1 MHMKTNSL
9 SLKIALFLV
18 LPFALLQIFT
28 SCSKNVKFENS
39 NIVPAARG
47 DISVKKDN
55 NNNYNI
61 KLEISYLAEPERLQ
75 PPKKYYVVWLSS
87 EENQIPLNIGQI
99 VGTSKLHV
107 KFESVSSS
115 KPKRIFVTA
124 EDDASTQYPGQ
135 YVVLETDKF

>member
-1 MHMKTNSL
+1 MKKYTFQKIVVLLLMSFVFSL
-9 SLKIALFLV
+9 A
-18 LPFALLQIFT
+18 FT
-28 SCSKNVKFENS
+28 SCSKKIQFENS

-47 DISVKKDN
+47 DVTVKKDK

-61 KLEISYLAEPERLQ
+61 RLDISYLAEPDRLE

-87 EENQIPLNIGQI
+87 EQNQIPLNIGQI

-124 EDDASTQYPGQ
+124 EDDVTTQYPSR
-135 YVVLETDKF
+135 YIVLETDKF

>member
-1 MHMKTNSL
+1 MKTNYL
-9 SLKIALFLV
+9 VQKLVLFLV
-18 LPFALLQIFT
+18 LYFVLLLTFT
-28 SCSKNVKFENS
+28 SCSKKIQFENS
-39 NIVPAARG
+39 NVVPAARG
-47 DISVKKDN
+47 DVSVKKDK

-61 KLEISYLAEPERLQ
+61 QMEVSYLAEPERLQ
-75 PPKKYYVVWLSS
+75 PPKKYYIVWLSS
-87 EENQIPLNIGQI
+87 SDNQIPLNIGQI

-115 KPKRIFVTA
+115 KPKRIFITA

>member
-1 MHMKTNSL
+1 MKTIFLLPKLSYLLTFLFVSL
-9 SLKIALFLV
+9 V
-18 LPFALLQIFT
+18 TFT
-28 SCSKNVKFENS
+28 SCSKKIQFENS

-47 DISVKKDN
+47 DVTVKKDK

-87 EENQIPLNIGQI
+87 NENQIPLNIGQI

-124 EDDASTQYPGQ
+124 EDDVTTQYPSR

>member
-1 MHMKTNSL
+1 MKTNYL
-9 SLKIALFLV
+9 SLKLVLFLV
-18 LPFALLQIFT
+18 LPFAFSLTFT

-39 NIVPAARG
+39 NVVPAARG
-47 DISVKKDN
+47 DISVKKDK

-61 KLEISYLAEPERLQ
+61 QIEISYLAEPERLQ

-87 EENQIPLNIGQI
+87 EQNQIPLNIGQI

-124 EDDASTQYPGQ
+124 EDDVSTQYPGQ

>member
-1 MHMKTNSL
+1 MKTNYL
-9 SLKIALFLV
+9 SLKLVLFLV
-18 LPFALLQIFT
+18 LPFAFSLTFT

-39 NIVPAARG
+39 NVVPAARG

-61 KLEISYLAEPERLQ
+61 QIEISYLAEPERLQ

-99 VGTSKLHV
+99 VGTSKLRV

-124 EDDASTQYPGQ
+124 EDDVSTQYPGQ

>member
-1 MHMKTNSL
+1 MKTNYL
-9 SLKIALFLV
+9 VQKLVLFLV
-18 LPFALLQIFT
+18 LYFVLLLTFT
-28 SCSKNVKFENS
+28 SCSKKIQFENS
-39 NIVPAARG
+39 NVVPAARG
-47 DISVKKDN
+47 DVSVKKDK

-61 KLEISYLAEPERLQ
+61 QMEVSYLAEPERLQ
-75 PPKKYYVVWLSS
+75 PPKKHYVVWLSS
-87 EENQIPLNIGQI
+87 SDNQIPLNIGQI

-115 KPKRIFVTA
+115 KPKRIFITA

>member
-1 MHMKTNSL
+1 MKTNYL
-9 SLKIALFLV
+9 VQKLVLFLV
-18 LPFALLQIFT
+18 LYFVLFLTFT
-28 SCSKNVKFENS
+28 SCSKKIQFENS
-39 NIVPAARG
+39 NVVPAARG
-47 DISVKKDN
+47 DVSVKKDK

-61 KLEISYLAEPERLQ
+61 QMEVSYLAEPERLQ

-87 EENQIPLNIGQI
+87 SDNQIPLNIGQI

-107 KFESVSSS
+107 NFESVSSS
-115 KPKRIFVTA
+115 KPKRIFITA

>member
-1 MHMKTNSL
+1 MKTIFLLPKLSYLLTFLFVSL
-9 SLKIALFLV
+9 V
-18 LPFALLQIFT
+18 TFT
-28 SCSKNVKFENS
+28 SCSKKIQFENS

-47 DISVKKDN
+47 DVTVKKDK

-87 EENQIPLNIGQI
+87 NENQIPLNIGQI

-115 KPKRIFVTA
+115 KPKRIFITA
-124 EDDASTQYPGQ
+124 EDDATAQYPSNF
-135 YVVLETDKF
+135 VILETDKF

>member
-1 MHMKTNSL
+1 MKTNFITTKQVFFFSL
-9 SLKIALFLV
+9 LFVYSL
-18 LPFALLQIFT
+18 IFI
-28 SCSKNVKFENS
+28 SCSKSIEFENS

-47 DISVKKDN
+47 KVAVKKDK

-75 PPKKYYVVWLSS
+75 PSKKYYVVWLSS
-87 EENQIPLNIGQI
+87 TNNQVPLNIGQI

-115 KPKRIFVTA
+115 KPKRIFITA
-124 EDDASTQYPGQ
+124 EDDASTQYPGH
-135 YVVLETDKF
+135 YVVLETDMF

>member
-1 MHMKTNSL
+1 MKTNYL
-9 SLKIALFLV
+9 SLKLVLFLV
-18 LPFALLQIFT
+18 LPFAFSLTFT

-39 NIVPAARG
+39 NVVPAARG

-87 EENQIPLNIGQI
+87 EQNQIPLNIGQI
-99 VGTSKLHV
+99 VGTSRLRV

-124 EDDASTQYPGQ
+124 EDDVSTQYPGQ

>member
-1 MHMKTNSL
+1 MKKYTFQKTAVFLLMSFVL
-9 SLKIALFLV
+9 SLA
-18 LPFALLQIFT
+18 FT
-28 SCSKNVKFENS
+28 SCSKKIQFENS

-47 DISVKKDN
+47 DVTVKKDK

-61 KLEISYLAEPERLQ
+61 KLEISYLAEPDRLD

-87 EENQIPLNIGQI
+87 NENQIPLNIGQI
-99 VGTSKLHV
+99 VGTSRLHV

-124 EDDASTQYPGQ
+124 EDDVTTQYPSR
-135 YVVLETDKF
+135 YIVLETDKF

>member
-1 MHMKTNSL
+1 MKTNYL
-9 SLKIALFLV
+9 VQKLVLFLV
-18 LPFALLQIFT
+18 LYFVLLLTFT
-28 SCSKNVKFENS
+28 SCSKKIQFENS
-39 NIVPAARG
+39 NVVPAARG
-47 DISVKKDN
+47 DVSVKKDK

-61 KLEISYLAEPERLQ
+61 QMEVSYLAEPERLQ

-87 EENQIPLNIGQI
+87 SDNQIPLNIGQI

-115 KPKRIFVTA
+115 KPKRIFITA

>member
-1 MHMKTNSL
+1 MNYLVQKL
-9 SLKIALFLV
+9 VLFLV
-18 LPFALLQIFT
+18 LYFVLLLTFT
-28 SCSKNVKFENS
+28 SCSKKIQFENS
-39 NIVPAARG
+39 NVVPAARG
-47 DISVKKDN
+47 DVSVKKDK

-61 KLEISYLAEPERLQ
+61 QMEVSYLAEPERLQ

-87 EENQIPLNIGQI
+87 SDNQIPLNIGQI

-115 KPKRIFVTA
+115 KPKRIFITA

>member
-1 MHMKTNSL
+1 MKTIFLLPKLSYLLTFLFVSL
-9 SLKIALFLV
+9 V
-18 LPFALLQIFT
+18 TFT
-28 SCSKNVKFENS
+28 SCSKKIQFENS

-47 DISVKKDN
+47 DVTVKKDK

-87 EENQIPLNIGQI
+87 NENQIPLNIGQI

-107 KFESVSSS
+107 KFETVSSS

-124 EDDASTQYPGQ
+124 EDDETTQYPSR
-135 YVVLETDKF
+135 YIVLETDKF

>member
-1 MHMKTNSL
+1 MKTNYL
-9 SLKIALFLV
+9 VQKLVLFLV
-18 LPFALLQIFT
+18 LYFVLLLTFT
-28 SCSKNVKFENS
+28 SCSKKIQFENS
-39 NIVPAARG
+39 NVVPAARG
-47 DISVKKDN
+47 DVSVKKDK

-61 KLEISYLAEPERLQ
+61 QMEVSYLAEPERLQ

-87 EENQIPLNIGQI
+87 SDNQIPLNIGQI
-99 VGTSKLHV
+99 VGTSKIHV

-115 KPKRIFVTA
+115 KPKRIFITA

>member
-1 MHMKTNSL
+1 MKTNYL
-9 SLKIALFLV
+9 VQKLVLFLV
-18 LPFALLQIFT
+18 LYFVLFLTFT
-28 SCSKNVKFENS
+28 SCSKKIQFENS
-39 NIVPAARG
+39 NVVPAARG
-47 DISVKKDN
+47 DVSVKKDK

-61 KLEISYLAEPERLQ
+61 QMEVSYLAEPERLQ

-87 EENQIPLNIGQI
+87 SDNQIPLNIGQI

-115 KPKRIFVTA
+115 KPKRIFITA

>member
-1 MHMKTNSL
+1 MKTNYL
-9 SLKIALFLV
+9 VQKLVLFLV
-18 LPFALLQIFT
+18 LYFVLLLIFT
-28 SCSKNVKFENS
+28 SCSKKIQFENS
-39 NIVPAARG
+39 NVVPAARG
-47 DISVKKDN
+47 DVSVKKDK

-61 KLEISYLAEPERLQ
+61 QMEVSYLAEPERLQ

-87 EENQIPLNIGQI
+87 SDNQIPLNIGQI

-115 KPKRIFVTA
+115 KPKRIFITA

>member
-1 MHMKTNSL
+1 MKTNNIS
-9 SLKIALFLV
+9 IRLV
-18 LPFALLQIFT
+18 LFFVFYFVLLQTFS
-28 SCSKNVKFENS
+28 SCSKKIEFENS
-39 NIVPAARG
+39 NVVPAARG
-47 DISVKKDN
+47 DVSVKKDK

-61 KLEISYLAEPERLQ
+61 QMELSYLAEPERLQ
-75 PPKKYYVVWLSS
+75 PPKKYYVVWLASTD
-87 EENQIPLNIGQI
+87 NQIPLNIGQI

-115 KPKRIFVTA
+115 KPKRIFITA

>member
-1 MHMKTNSL
+1 MKTNYL
-9 SLKIALFLV
+9 SLKLALFLV
-18 LPFALLQIFT
+18 LPFAFSLTFT

-39 NIVPAARG
+39 NVVLAARG
-47 DISVKKDN
+47 DISVKKDK

-61 KLEISYLAEPERLQ
+61 QIEISYLAEPERLQ

-87 EENQIPLNIGQI
+87 EQNQIPLNIGQI

-124 EDDASTQYPGQ
+124 EDDVSTQYPGQ

>member
-1 MHMKTNSL
+1 MKTNYL
-9 SLKIALFLV
+9 VQKLVLFLV
-18 LPFALLQIFT
+18 LYFVLSLTFT
-28 SCSKNVKFENS
+28 SCSKKIQFENS
-39 NIVPAARG
+39 NVVPAARG
-47 DISVKKDN
+47 DVSVKKDK

-61 KLEISYLAEPERLQ
+61 QMEVSYLAEPERLQ

-87 EENQIPLNIGQI
+87 SDNQIPLNIGQI

-115 KPKRIFVTA
+115 KPKRIFITA